1 MLEEDERVTDG
12 VSASDTGD
20 AARKDEAHA
29 RQDDV
34 VTQKT
39 AEDEEADRFHAYL
52 TGELRRYRM
61 LAWVLGAC
69 GFALLMI
76 AVGLNLNGIMPVK
89 IYNIAMSVAYLFILL
104 MAITI
109 FTRTRPCRKRI
120 KQLEGKPLSEIRDD
134 NAPDGVKID
143 SMAQFRDMDD
153 LYKILERDVRT
164 EVIPDL
170 PEYKRLRRIWLAL
183 YAAALVVGV
192 TALVLYY
199 LYPVLNIPATL
210 LLLVAFAL
218 VIVAFY
224 MDRTKMRPMRVEW
237 ARGYGMTEMQ
247 LRDNLR
253 EIKAGQK

>member
-1 MLEEDERVTDG
+1 MLEEDERVADG
-12 VSASDTGD
+12 VPPSDADD
-20 AARKDEAHA
+20 AVRKDEAHA
-29 RQDDV
+29 RQDDGASR
-34 VTQKT
+34 KT
-39 AEDEEADRFHAYL
+39 TDEEANRFHTYL
-52 TGELRRYRM
+52 AGELRRYRM

-89 IYNIAMSVAYLFILL
+89 IYNIAMTVAYLFILL

-109 FTRTRPCRKRI
+109 FTRTRPYRKRI

-134 NAPDGVKID
+134 SAPDGVKID

-192 TALVLYY
+192 AALVLYY
-199 LYPVLNIPATL
+199 LYPALSIPATL
-210 LLLVAFAL
+210 LLLAAFAL

-224 MDRTKMRPMRVEW
+224 MDRTKMKPMRVEW

>member
-1 MLEEDERVTDG
+1 MEEDEHIVDG
-12 VSASDTGD
+12 APVSDTDD
-20 AARKDEAHA
+20 AACKDKAHA
-29 RQDDV
+29 RQDDGV
-34 VTQKT
+34 ARK
-39 AEDEEADRFHAYL
+39 ASDDEEADRFHAYL
-52 TGELRRYRM
+52 AGELRRYRM
-61 LAWVLGAC
+61 LAWILGAC

-89 IYNIAMSVAYLFILL
+89 IYNVAMSVAYLFILL

-134 NAPDGVKID
+134 SAPDGVKID

-170 PEYKRLRRIWLAL
+170 PEYRRLRRIWLAL
-183 YAAALVVGV
+183 YAVALVVGV

-199 LYPVLNIPATL
+199 LYPTLNIPAIL
-210 LLLVAFAL
+210 LLLVAFGL